1 MKRILTSIL
10 TAVIFCTAL
19 SAQRTTVTGDVLDAL
34 TRQGEPAAVLQFF
47 SGDDTT
53 PIAYTTT
60 DMDGFFSQVLS
71 GKGSYTLLFSGI
83 GRQDRKVPFTL
94 DGEEKLDLGDIL
106 IEDDIEALRAPP
118 WWRSARS

>member
-47 SGDDTT
+47 CGDETT

-60 DMDGFFSQVLS
+60 DMDGFFSQ
-71 GKGSYTLLFSGI
+71 
-83 GRQDRKVPFTL
+83 P
-94 DGEEKLDLGDIL
+94 
-106 IEDDIEALRAPP
+106 LRE
-118 WWRSARS
+118 RSPTR